1 MNSQLFY
8 RPGNWGPAR
17 IGFFCWL
24 ISTTYRPF
32 LAKQQTRVT
41 GNRIRTSRSH
51 HSFIQQQLPKAWLTQ
66 APWKYEDEDPNTEN
80 GVQSDKKD
88 VCHAAGMC
96 PEAEAKHRE
105 LWQQQRLHPAWST
118 GDGPVGPWE
127 KVGVRREARQEGRRW
142 GERRLPGEGT
152 YPVGSDGTTERVP
165 STAGTLWAG
174 CHTVTG
180 AQARDTPR
188 CHPRKANHSAPPP
201 CQSCLWPVSG
211 VRQQVLS
218 AAATSLLRGLQ
229 RQPWPQGWDYNGNA
243 RSTRSKDRG
252 CEALRRKAWPRSKE
266 AHSQGAWW
274 AAAACPR
281 PHGQLADAPLR
292 ACELKAVQLL
302 RRPEWTVMERIL
314 CSNTPHILPMTPYH
328 SKQRSTHLS

>member
-1 MNSQLFY
+1 
-8 RPGNWGPAR
+8 
-17 IGFFCWL
+17 
-24 ISTTYRPF
+24 
-32 LAKQQTRVT
+32 
-41 GNRIRTSRSH
+41 
-51 HSFIQQQLPKAWLTQ
+51 
-66 APWKYEDEDPNTEN
+66 
-80 GVQSDKKD
+80 
-88 VCHAAGMC
+88 MC
-96 PEAEAKHRE
+96 PKAEAKHRE

-127 KVGVRREARQEGRRW
+127 KVGVRREARQEGRGW

-174 CHTVTG
+174 GHTVTG

-188 CHPRKANHSAPPP
+188 CHPRKANHTAPPP

-229 RQPWPQGWDYNGNA
+229 REPWPQGWDYSGNTG
-243 RSTRSKDRG
+243 STRSEDRG
-252 CEALRRKAWPRSKE
+252 CEALWRKAWPRSKE

-274 AAAACPR
+274 AAAVCPR

-292 ACELKAVQLL
+292 ACELWKLFSCPGGPSGQWWSGFSVLTPHTSF
-302 RRPEWTVMERIL
+302 RRPPTTQSSAPPTCLKRHAHLRYIKYLL
-314 CSNTPHILPMTPYH
+314 CAQNSQWNPTP
-328 SKQRSTHLS
+328 